1 MGDSNKERKRKV
13 WDFAININQ
22 LDGEWI
28 PIDEYKELM
37 ERQIK
42 GEITTQQMRELLNKK
57 YIKEDNKITK

>member
-1 MGDSNKERKRKV
+1 MGDPNKELKRKA

-28 PIDEYKELM
+28 PSSEYKELM
-37 ERQIK
+37 ERQIE

-57 YIKEDNKITK
+57 YAEKDEVTK